1 MRNVFFISLILIPFL
16 STSQADYK
24 HKDRTKSKERALNQS
39 QQFEYATLKYL
50 ITSEQKNNS
59 SKRSVKNQK
68 DVNLKRLFGSSNGDL
83 KFFVNFGAEFKSE
96 SNMYVLKTINSRSYN
111 NIVDVLNELGSFGWS
126 LTYVD
131 ESVIEEGKMITYYF
145 KK

>member
-24 HKDRTKSKERALNQS
+24 YKDRAKSKERAFNQS
-39 QQFEYATLKYL
+39 QQFKYATLKWL
-50 ITSEQKNNS
+50 ITSGQKNNA
-59 SKRSVKNQK
+59 SKKSVKNQK
-68 DVNLKRLFGSSNGDL
+68 DVNLKKIFVSETSDL
-83 KFFVNFGAEFKSE
+83 KFFLSFGTEFKSE
-96 SNMYVLKTINSRSYN
+96 ENVRILKKINSRSYN

-131 ESVIEEGKMITYYF
+131 ESVVEEGKMITYYF